1 MTKLSQTAGRTAL
14 DLDGVQAVLSEDFKT
29 FPCPVCSAA
38 DGLAIRA
45 NRVRGR
51 VFIGNAIP
59 IPGNGG
65 LVQCGVCQALVR
77 WCVGNP

>member
-1 MTKLSQTAGRTAL
+1 MTELSQTAARA
-14 DLDGVQAVLSEDFKT
+14 DLDVDSVQTVPSRDFQS
-29 FPCPVCSAA
+29 FPCPVCSTA

-45 NRVRGR
+45 NRTHGR

-65 LVQCGVCQALVR
+65 LVQCRSCQALVR
-77 WCVGNP
+77 WCVGSP